1 MFCICVFLCLLCL
14 LFLCEFVCLCTPA
27 TGSCIDNL
35 LRDEGEDNMFFSPTL
50 QAELLLLLLIQT
62 EVVSKGDPPQAPGMD
77 EVKGL
82 AEKRWGI
89 VEDSEGRKELLSVEV
104 CVWGGL

>member
-1 MFCICVFLCLLCL
+1 MH
-14 LFLCEFVCLCTPA
+14 PG

-35 LRDEGEDNMFFSPTL
+35 PRAEGADNMFLLPTL
-50 QAELLLLLLIQT
+50 QAEPLLPLLIQT
-62 EVVSKGDPPQAPGMD
+62 EVVPKGHPPQAPGMD

-89 VEDSEGRKELLSVEV
+89 VEDSEGRKELSSVEV